1 MARKRKP
8 TGGMEPNN
16 ALTVE
21 QTTEE
26 TGAQAM
32 ARKLLQPTLKNAAAA
47 SAFTDKMMGRQVL
60 TRAQKAEANRWSL
73 ARGMAPPYRL

>member
-1 MARKRKP
+1 MANRKKP
-8 TGGMEPNN
+8 VDDMKVNN

-47 SAFTDKMMGRQVL
+47 SG
-60 TRAQKAEANRWSL
+60 
-73 ARGMAPPYRL
+73 Y